1 VCECVC
7 VCVLRHIYIHKRS
20 PPCVSVF
27 LSGVC
32 ARTHVVRPGRKPEK
46 TWPRAQIYS
55 GVLGRRRKKKEPKRW
70 HLSTL
75 DPISYLEWR
84 KTTRKIYWREGQHT
98 HGCLWNT
105 ARKTTS
111 KMMFTH
117 RQEQFAGVSI
127 SVYILYTI
135 HAVYLYLSAVL
146 LDTGHIWWLAPFCLH
161 RPTWF
166 YFINAFFTI
175 QQPEIL

>member
-1 VCECVC
+1 MCERVFEWR
-7 VCVLRHIYIHKRS
+7 VRAHARSTSRKETRKNLAESTDLLRRVGK
-20 PPCVSVF
+20 
-27 LSGVC
+27 
-32 ARTHVVRPGRKPEK
+32 KK
-46 TWPRAQIYS
+46 
-55 GVLGRRRKKKEPKRW
+55 KKKEPKRW

-84 KTTRKIYWREGQHT
+84 KTTRKIYWRQHT

-161 RPTWF
+161 QPTWF